1 MPRITLLPHATLS
14 PEGAVFEA
22 RSGAFLCDALL
33 RQGVALEH
41 ACEKS
46 CACAT
51 CHVVIREGFASLAPA
66 SPDEEDQLDR
76 AWGLEA
82 QSRLACQVVIRSDDL
97 VVELPRYSRNLARE
111 AHDGGAVR

>member
-1 MPRITLLPHATLS
+1 MPRITLLPHAILS

-22 RSGAFLCDALL
+22 KSGAFLCDALL

-41 ACEKS
+41 ACEKA

-66 SPDEEDQLDR
+66 SSDEEDQLDR
-76 AWGLEA
+76 AWGLQA
-82 QSRLACQVVIRSDDL
+82 TSRLACQVVIRGEDL
-97 VVELPRYSRNLARE
+97 VVELPRYTRNLARE
-111 AHDGGAVR
+111 AG

>member
-22 RSGAFLCDALL
+22 RSGTFLCDALL
-33 RQGVALEH
+33 KQGVALEH

-46 CACAT
+46 CACST
-51 CHVVIREGFASLAPA
+51 CHVVIREGFASLTLA
-66 SPDEEDQLDR
+66 SSDEEDQLDR

-82 QSRLACQVVIRSDDL
+82 NSRLACQVVIRGEDL
-97 VVELPRYSRNLARE
+97 VVEVPRYTCNLARE
-111 AHDGGAVR
+111 THD

>member
-14 PEGAVFEA
+14 PGGTVFEA
-22 RSGAFLCDALL
+22 RSGTFLCDALL
-33 RQGVALEH
+33 KQGVALEH

-51 CHVVIREGFASLAPA
+51 CHVVIREGFASLDEA
-66 SPDEEDQLDR
+66 SSDEEDQLDR

-82 QSRLACQVVIRSDDL
+82 HSRLACQVVVRGADL
-97 VVELPRYSRNLARE
+97 VVELPRYTCNLASE
-111 AHDGGAVR
+111 AHDGGAAR